1 MTPLRTQFTEWLKVC
16 NERFARFSGSQFSS
30 HEVPS
35 EEKVS
40 NAVKRLCLDCR
51 KREVKARQRYCPH
64 CARNRKRESDR
75 RHARAKRRLDV
86 GKTENSPIGVEALTK
101 AEKQVGY
108 TYSKTPI
115 LESSFPTRQQERAAD
130 VTVESP

>member
-1 MTPLRTQFTEWLKVC
+1 MTPLPVQFAEWLKTC

-30 HEVPS
+30 HELPS
-35 EEKVS
+35 GKKILT
-40 NAVKRLCLDCR
+40 AVKRLCLDCR
-51 KREVKARQRYCPH
+51 KREVQLRQKYCRV

-101 AEKQVGY
+101 AENKVRY
-108 TYSKTPI
+108 TDSKPPI
-115 LESSFPTRQQERAAD
+115 LASSFPTQQETA
-130 VTVESP
+130 ESVPS